1 MALIGWGDLTGAGS
15 RTAKP
20 NSHYGND
27 DSKNMY
33 SPGIVGKGSN
43 EKYFTLVNKDTG
55 MVEVY
60 NQNWDRP
67 DKLVAQY
74 DPVTKEIKTNPTS
87 PKWERAAFG
96 NIDNPAVKNSLKAAK
111 NMIQREVYNDGT
123 NLNPSVSEKD
133 RKALADKIANDLLKD
148 GSTNVD
154 PSDDAST
161 LAGLADRVAAENKRE
176 LMATKGR
183 SRFPDLRYPEKMSE
197 DQDAIKFKILDYKP
211 REWDKDQ
218 PGVLKERSR
227 KDASLDKINMGSIIL
242 PMPGGLKDNNAQDW
256 GSADLNPL
264 QAVGAQ
270 LAMAAFKG
278 GNEVGSLLQN
288 VANDVGSSDME
299 ATAQQLIAGQ
309 IVGDTGQLIKRQG
322 ALINPNV
329 ELLFNN
335 PLLRE
340 FNFSFNLSPRN
351 PNEAQTIK
359 QIIRTF
365 KQSSAPRRTIKGYF
379 LRTPLIYQISYINNA
394 YNLNRFKEC
403 ALTSFQTDYT
413 PNGNYSTFRD
423 GTMTQYKIS
432 MTFKELDPVF
442 NDDYD
447 ALDEANLSDPEIF
460 SGGQGPL
467 AAPKGGTDSAGIGY

>member
-1 MALIGWGDLTGAGS
+1 MALIGVTGGS
-15 RTAKP
+15 RTSRP
-20 NSHYGND
+20 TTHYGD
-27 DSKNMY
+27 DSSKNLY
-33 SPGIVGKGSN
+33 SPGIEGKGSN

-55 MVEVY
+55 QVTIY

-67 DKLVAQY
+67 DTPVAIY
-74 DPVTKEIKTNPTS
+74 DPVTKTIKPTPFAS
-87 PKWERAAFG
+87 KVEKAAFG
-96 NIDNPAVKNSLKAAK
+96 NVDNVAVKNSLKAAK
-111 NMIQREVYNDGT
+111 NMINREVYNDGT

-133 RKALADKIANDLLKD
+133 RKALATKVSNDLLKD

-176 LMATKGR
+176 LMASKGR
-183 SRFPDLRYPEKMSE
+183 TRFPDLRYPEKMSE

-227 KDASLDKINMGSIIL
+227 KDASLDKINMGSVIL
-242 PMPGGLKDNNAQDW
+242 PMPGGLRDNNAQDW
-256 GSADLNPL
+256 GSGSLNPL

-278 GNEVGSLLQN
+278 GNEVGGLLQN

-299 ATAQQLIAGQ
+299 DTARTLITDQVVGAG
-309 IVGDTGQLIKRQG
+309 GQLIKRQG

-335 PLLRE
+335 PMLRE

-351 PNEAQTIK
+351 PKEAQTIR

-394 YNLNRFKEC
+394 FNLNRFKEC
-403 ALTSFQTDYT
+403 AMTSFQTDYT

-432 MTFKELDPVF
+432 MTFQELDPVF

-447 ALDEANLSDPEIF
+447 ALDNDEA
-460 SGGQGPL
+460 GGIGVGGPL
-467 AAPKGGTDSAGIGY
+467 SIDNIEDKAGIGY

>member
-1 MALIGWGDLTGAGS
+1 MALIGVTGGS
-15 RTAKP
+15 RTSRP
-20 NSHYGND
+20 TTHYGD
-27 DSKNMY
+27 DSSKNLY
-33 SPGIVGKGSN
+33 SPGIEGKGSN

-55 MVEVY
+55 KVTIY
-60 NQNWDRP
+60 NQNWHMP
-67 DKLVAQY
+67 DVPVAIY
-74 DPVTKEIKTNPTS
+74 DPVTKTIKPTPFAS
-87 PKWERAAFG
+87 KVEKAAFG
-96 NIDNPAVKNSLKAAK
+96 NVDNVAVKNSLKAAK
-111 NMIQREVYNDGT
+111 NMINREVYNDGT

-133 RKALADKIANDLLKD
+133 RKALATKISNDLLKD

-227 KDASLDKINMGSIIL
+227 KDASLDKINMGSVIL
-242 PMPGGLKDNNAQDW
+242 PMPGGLKDNNTQDW

-264 QAVGAQ
+264 KAVGAQ
-270 LAMAAFKG
+270 LAMAACKG
-278 GNEVGSLLQN
+278 GNEVGSLMQN
-288 VANDVGSSDME
+288 LANDMGSSDME
-299 ATAQQLIAGQ
+299 RTAQQLIAGQ
-309 IVGDTGQLIKRQG
+309 VVGEGGQLIKRQG
-322 ALINPNV
+322 AVINPNV
-329 ELLFNN
+329 ELLFNS
-335 PLLRE
+335 PKLRE
-340 FNFSFNLSPRN
+340 FNFTFNLSPRN
-351 PNEAQTIK
+351 PKEAQTIR

-394 YNLNRFKEC
+394 FNLNRFKEC
-403 ALTSFQTDYT
+403 AMTSFQTDYT

-432 MTFKELDPVF
+432 MTFQELDPVF

-447 ALDEANLSDPEIF
+447 ALDDGEQFNAGF
-460 SGGQGPL
+460 GPL
-467 AAPKGGTDSAGIGY
+467 ANATQTDAAGIGY

>member
-1 MALIGWGDLTGAGS
+1 MALIGVTGGS
-15 RTAKP
+15 RTSRP
-20 NSHYGND
+20 TTHYGD
-27 DSKNMY
+27 DSSKNLY
-33 SPGIVGKGSN
+33 SPGIEGKGSN

-55 MVEVY
+55 QVTIY

-67 DKLVAQY
+67 DTPVAIY
-74 DPVTKEIKTNPTS
+74 DPVTKTIKPTPFAS
-87 PKWERAAFG
+87 KVEKAAFG
-96 NIDNPAVKNSLKAAK
+96 NVDNVAVKNSLKAAK
-111 NMIQREVYNDGT
+111 NMINREVYNDGT

-133 RKALADKIANDLLKD
+133 RKALATKVSNDLLKD

-176 LMATKGR
+176 LMASKGR
-183 SRFPDLRYPEKMSE
+183 TRFPDLRYPEKMSE

-227 KDASLDKINMGSIIL
+227 KDASLDKINMGSVIL
-242 PMPGGLKDNNAQDW
+242 PMPGGLRDNNAQDW
-256 GSADLNPL
+256 GSGSLNPL

-278 GNEVGSLLQN
+278 GNEVGGLLQN

-299 ATAQQLIAGQ
+299 DTARTLITDQVVGAG
-309 IVGDTGQLIKRQG
+309 GQLIKRQG

-335 PLLRE
+335 PKLRE

-351 PNEAQTIK
+351 PKEAQTIR

-394 YNLNRFKEC
+394 FNLNRFKEC
-403 ALTSFQTDYT
+403 AMTSFQTDYT

-432 MTFKELDPVF
+432 MTFQELDPVF

-447 ALDEANLSDPEIF
+447 ALDNDEA
-460 SGGQGPL
+460 GGIGVGGPL
-467 AAPKGGTDSAGIGY
+467 SIDNIEDKAGIGY

>member
-1 MALIGWGDLTGAGS
+1 MALIGVTGGS
-15 RTAKP
+15 RTSKP
-20 NSHYGND
+20 TTHYGD
-27 DSKNMY
+27 DSSKNLY
-33 SPGIVGKGSN
+33 SPGIEGKGSN
-43 EKYFTLVNKDTG
+43 EKYFPLVNKDTG
-55 MVEVY
+55 VVTIY

-67 DKLVAQY
+67 DVPVAIY
-74 DPVTKEIKTNPTS
+74 DPVTKTIKPTPYAS
-87 PKWERAAFG
+87 KVERAAFG
-96 NIDNPAVKNSLKAAK
+96 NVDNVAVKNSLKATK

-133 RKALADKIANDLLKD
+133 RKALATKVANDLLKD

-161 LAGLADRVAAENKRE
+161 LAGLADRVSAENKRE
-176 LMATKGR
+176 LMASKGR
-183 SRFPDLRYPEKMSE
+183 TRFPDLIYPEKMSE

-218 PGVLKERSR
+218 PGVLKERNR

-242 PMPGGLKDNNAQDW
+242 PMPGGLKDNNRQDW
-256 GSADLNPL
+256 GSGSLNPL

-299 ATAQQLIAGQ
+299 STAQQLITDQ
-309 IVGDTGQLIKRQG
+309 IVGASGQLIKRQG

-335 PLLRE
+335 PMLRE

-351 PNEAQTIK
+351 PNEAQTIR

-394 YNLNRFKEC
+394 FNLNRFKEC
-403 ALTSFQTDYT
+403 AMTSFQTDYT
-413 PNGNYSTFRD
+413 PNGNYSTFSD
-423 GTMTQYKIS
+423 GTMTQYKIQMS
-432 MTFKELDPVF
+432 FTELDPIF

-447 ALDEANLSDPEIF
+447 ALDDSEEFNMGGGPMANAT
-460 SGGQGPL
+460 Q
-467 AAPKGGTDSAGIGY
+467 TDAAGIGY

>member
-1 MALIGWGDLTGAGS
+1 MALIGVTGGS
-15 RTAKP
+15 RTSKP
-20 NSHYGND
+20 TTHYGD
-27 DSKNMY
+27 DSSKNLY

-43 EKYFTLVNKDTG
+43 EKYFPLVNKDTG
-55 MVEVY
+55 QVTIY
-60 NQNWDRP
+60 NQNWHMP
-67 DKLVAQY
+67 DVPVAIY
-74 DPVTKEIKTNPTS
+74 DPVTKTIKPTPFAS
-87 PKWERAAFG
+87 KVEKAAFG
-96 NIDNPAVKNSLKAAK
+96 NVDNVAVKNSLKAAK
-111 NMIQREVYNDGT
+111 NMINREVYNDGT

-133 RKALADKIANDLLKD
+133 RKALADKIANDLLID

-176 LMATKGR
+176 LMASKGR
-183 SRFPDLRYPEKMSE
+183 TRFPDLIYPEKMSE

-218 PGVLKERSR
+218 PGVLKERNR

-242 PMPGGLKDNNAQDW
+242 PMPGGLRDNNRQDW
-256 GSADLNPL
+256 GSGSLNPL

-278 GNEVGSLLQN
+278 GNEVGGLLQS
-288 VANDVGSSDME
+288 VANDVGSTDME
-299 ATAQQLIAGQ
+299 DTARTLITDQ
-309 IVGDTGQLIKRQG
+309 IVGASGQLIKRQG

-432 MTFKELDPVF
+432 MTFQELDPVF

-447 ALDEANLSDPEIF
+447 ALDDSEFEFNGS
-460 SGGQGPL
+460 GPL
-467 AAPKGGTDSAGIGY
+467 ASPNTADSAGIGY

>member
-1 MALIGWGDLTGAGS
+1 MALIGVTGGS
-15 RTAKP
+15 RTSKP
-20 NSHYGND
+20 TTHYGD
-27 DSKNMY
+27 DSSKNLY
-33 SPGIVGKGSN
+33 SPGIEGKGSN
-43 EKYFTLVNKDTG
+43 EKYFPLVNKDTG
-55 MVEVY
+55 VVTIY

-67 DKLVAQY
+67 DVPVAIY
-74 DPVTKEIKTNPTS
+74 DPVTKTIKPTPYAS
-87 PKWERAAFG
+87 KVERAAFG
-96 NIDNPAVKNSLKAAK
+96 NVDNVAVKNSLKATK

-133 RKALADKIANDLLKD
+133 RKALATKVANDLLKD

-161 LAGLADRVAAENKRE
+161 LAGLADRVAEQNKRE
-176 LMATKGR
+176 LMASKGR
-183 SRFPDLRYPEKMSE
+183 TRFPDLIYPEKMSE

-218 PGVLKERSR
+218 PGVLKERNR

-242 PMPGGLKDNNAQDW
+242 PMPGGLKDNNRQDW
-256 GSADLNPL
+256 GSGSLNPL

-278 GNEVGSLLQN
+278 GNEVGGLLQS
-288 VANDVGSSDME
+288 VANDVGSTDME
-299 ATAQQLIAGQ
+299 DTARTLITDQ
-309 IVGDTGQLIKRQG
+309 IVGAGGQLIKRQG

-335 PLLRE
+335 PMLRE

-351 PNEAQTIK
+351 PNEAQTIR

-394 YNLNRFKEC
+394 FNLNRFKEC
-403 ALTSFQTDYT
+403 AMTSFQTDYT
-413 PNGNYSTFRD
+413 PNGNYSTFSD
-423 GTMTQYKIS
+423 GTMTQYKIQMS
-432 MTFKELDPVF
+432 FTELDPIF

-447 ALDEANLSDPEIF
+447 ALDDAEEFNMGGGRMANAT
-460 SGGQGPL
+460 Q
-467 AAPKGGTDSAGIGY
+467 TDAAGIGY

>member
-1 MALIGWGDLTGAGS
+1 MALIGVTGGS
-15 RTAKP
+15 RTSKP
-20 NSHYGND
+20 TTHYGD
-27 DSKNMY
+27 DSSKNLY
-33 SPGIVGKGSN
+33 SPGIEGKGSN
-43 EKYFTLVNKDTG
+43 EKYFPLVNKDTG
-55 MVEVY
+55 VVTIY

-67 DKLVAQY
+67 DVPVAIY
-74 DPVTKEIKTNPTS
+74 DPVTKTIKPTPYAS
-87 PKWERAAFG
+87 KVERAAFG
-96 NIDNPAVKNSLKAAK
+96 NVDNVAVKNSLKATK

-133 RKALADKIANDLLKD
+133 RKALATKVANDLLKD

-161 LAGLADRVAAENKRE
+161 LAGLADRVAEQNKRE
-176 LMATKGR
+176 LMASKGR
-183 SRFPDLRYPEKMSE
+183 TRFPDLIYPEKMSE

-218 PGVLKERSR
+218 PGVLKERNR

-242 PMPGGLKDNNAQDW
+242 PMPGGLRDNNRQDW
-256 GSADLNPL
+256 GSGSLNPL

-278 GNEVGSLLQN
+278 GNEVGGLLQS
-288 VANDVGSSDME
+288 VANDVGSTDME
-299 ATAQQLIAGQ
+299 DTARTLITDQ
-309 IVGDTGQLIKRQG
+309 IVGAGGQLIKRQG

-335 PLLRE
+335 PMLRE

-351 PNEAQTIK
+351 PNEAQTIR

-394 YNLNRFKEC
+394 FNLNRFKEC
-403 ALTSFQTDYT
+403 AMTSFQTDYT

-432 MTFKELDPVF
+432 MTFQELDPVF

-447 ALDEANLSDPEIF
+447 ALDDSSEFNMGGGPMANAT
-460 SGGQGPL
+460 Q
-467 AAPKGGTDSAGIGY
+467 TDAAGIGY

>member
-1 MALIGWGDLTGAGS
+1 MALIGVTGGS
-15 RTAKP
+15 RTSRP
-20 NSHYGND
+20 TTHYGD
-27 DSKNMY
+27 DSSKNLY
-33 SPGIVGKGSN
+33 SPGIEGKGSN

-55 MVEVY
+55 QVTIY

-67 DKLVAQY
+67 DTPVAIY
-74 DPVTKEIKTNPTS
+74 DPVTKTIKPTPFAS
-87 PKWERAAFG
+87 KVEKAAFG
-96 NIDNPAVKNSLKAAK
+96 NVDNVAVKNSLKAAK
-111 NMIQREVYNDGT
+111 NMINREVYNDGT

-133 RKALADKIANDLLKD
+133 RKALADKVANDLLND

-154 PSDDAST
+154 PSDDAES
-161 LAGLADRVAAENKRE
+161 LAGLADRVAEENKRQ

-197 DQDAIKFKILDYKP
+197 DQDAIKFKILDFKP

-218 PGVLKERSR
+218 PGVLKERNR
-227 KDASLDKINMGSIIL
+227 KDASLDKINMGSVIL

-256 GSADLNPL
+256 GSANLNPL

-278 GNEVGSLLQN
+278 GNEVGSLMQN
-288 VANDVGSSDME
+288 LANDMGSSDME
-299 ATAQQLIAGQ
+299 STAQQLIAGQ
-309 IVGDTGQLIKRQG
+309 IVGKGGQLIKRQG

-329 ELLFNN
+329 ELLFNS
-335 PLLRE
+335 PKLRE
-340 FNFSFNLSPRN
+340 FNFTFNLSPRN
-351 PNEAQTIK
+351 PNEAQTIR

-394 YNLNRFKEC
+394 FNLNRFKEC
-403 ALTSFQTDYT
+403 AMTSFQTDYT

-432 MTFKELDPVF
+432 MTFQELDPVF

-447 ALDEANLSDPEIF
+447 ALDDSSEFNM
-460 SGGQGPL
+460 G
-467 AAPKGGTDSAGIGY
+467 GGTMANATQTDAAGIGY

>member
-1 MALIGWGDLTGAGS
+1 MALIGVTGGS
-15 RTAKP
+15 RTSKP
-20 NSHYGND
+20 TTHYGD
-27 DSKNMY
+27 DSSKNLY
-33 SPGIVGKGSN
+33 SPGIEGRGSN

-55 MVEVY
+55 QVTIY

-67 DKLVAQY
+67 DVPVAIY
-74 DPVTKEIKTNPTS
+74 DPVTKTIKPTPFAS
-87 PKWERAAFG
+87 KVEKAAFG
-96 NIDNPAVKNSLKAAK
+96 NVDNVAVKNSLKAAK
-111 NMIQREVYNDGT
+111 NMINREVYNDAT
-123 NLNPSVSEKD
+123 NLNETVSEKD
-133 RKALADKIANDLLKD
+133 RKALADKISNDLLKD

-161 LAGLADRVAAENKRE
+161 LAGLSDRVSAENKRK
-176 LMATKGR
+176 LMASKGR

-218 PGVLKERSR
+218 PGVLKERNR
-227 KDASLDKINMGSIIL
+227 KDASLDKINMGSVIL

-256 GSADLNPL
+256 GSGTLNPL

-278 GNEVGSLLQN
+278 GNEVGGLLQS
-288 VANDVGSSDME
+288 VANDVGSVDME
-299 ATAQQLIAGQ
+299 DTARTLITDQ
-309 IVGDTGQLIKRQG
+309 IVGAGGQLIKRQG

-329 ELLFNN
+329 ELLFNS
-335 PLLRE
+335 PKLRE
-340 FNFSFNLSPRN
+340 FNFTFNLSPRN
-351 PNEAQTIK
+351 PNEAQTIR

-394 YNLNRFKEC
+394 FNLNRFKEC
-403 ALTSFQTDYT
+403 AMTSFQTDYT

-432 MTFKELDPVF
+432 MTFQELDPVF

-447 ALDEANLSDPEIF
+447 ALDNDEA
-460 SGGQGPL
+460 GGIGVGGPL
-467 AAPKGGTDSAGIGY
+467 SIDNIEDKAGIGY